1 LKSAAEK
8 KDLALGYA
16 LWSLSLM
23 GICGVQRMYLGQ
35 PGLGIALLF
44 TFGFC
49 GVGQIM
55 DLILLPDAVKQ
66 ANLRLGPSGSEL
78 AAKIPTFP
86 QSQPSVRTQSPQ
98 ASSASLRSADDD
110 EFDQLLS
117 QAEKSVSR
125 TQSYL
130 GDDDGR

>member
-1 LKSAAEK
+1 
-8 KDLALGYA
+8 
-16 LWSLSLM
+16 M

-66 ANLRLGPSGSEL
+66 ANLRIGASGSEL
-78 AAKIPTFP
+78 AATIPTFP
-86 QSQPSVRTQSPQ
+86 QSQPSVRPQSPQ